1 MKKVLVV
8 APHPDDEVLGC
19 GGVMKKMVNNGSE
32 AYVLIVTNAHVGD
45 PERYLLE
52 GIQNVRNEA
61 LAAHRALGVKDTF
74 FMDFPAPR
82 LDTFPSYKIATAL
95 SELIQ
100 KYQFDTV
107 FVPHRGDI
115 HKDHKAVFDATLV
128 ACRPVNNCSVKRVY
142 AYETLS
148 ETEWGVPYQSEAF
161 IPNVFVELTEE
172 EFNAKCVAMR
182 FFKSQIRE
190 FPSTR
195 SIEAMEALAKYRGA
209 TVSYPRAEAFM
220 LIRDIR

>member
-1 MKKVLVV
+1 
-8 APHPDDEVLGC
+8 
-19 GGVMKKMVNNGSE
+19 
-32 AYVLIVTNAHVGD
+32 
-45 PERYLLE
+45 
-52 GIQNVRNEA
+52 
-61 LAAHRALGVKDTF
+61 
-74 FMDFPAPR
+74 MDFPAPR

-190 FPSTR
+190 FPSSR
-195 SIEAMEALAKYRGA
+195 SIEAIEALAKYRGA
-209 TVSYPRAEAFM
+209 TVSYPRVEAFM